1 MPSSIDLPAATRPLR
16 WLRIVRVRL
25 RRETTMD
32 KTTNWIKRWNC
43 WVAPTKVPGVWK
55 RKEGG
60 HLVRARVTEPTTG
73 CKKEIRKVLPEAT
86 EAIAYQW
93 LADERA
99 RVKAGALSTTLA
111 KTRFAE
117 FAASL
122 FERKVTT
129 REIKS
134 ARSRERWKYT
144 LEHLI
149 AGTDTVP
156 GFGEMFV
163 DQIQVAHVLS
173 WKTGIAKLIGAGYYS
188 PRTANGWLAILR
200 VITKAAKRELG
211 LPGDAAEGV
220 AYFDTSE
227 HATYTEE
234 EPNALEPDKVSEF
247 LACMREVYPQ
257 HYAMTFLGFA
267 TGLRPSSLR
276 PLRRKGP
283 APDVRWDEG
292 VILVRRSH
300 SLGDEVMDTTKT
312 KLRQRISVPP
322 DVMEVL
328 ADHVQTQLTTP
339 EQIGSDLLFPAADG
353 GYLGEHCLRKPFAK
367 VGALIG
373 LEMSFT
379 PRGLRRTF
387 NDLARTAR
395 VEALVTKSIS
405 GHLTD
410 RMREHYSTVHPVE
423 QRESIGAVLRLV
435 KGGAVTGEPAAS
447 GTHGGTQTTV
457 SGTFRGQSG

>member
-1 MPSSIDLPAATRPLR
+1 MDSTTR
-16 WLRIVRVRL
+16 
-25 RRETTMD
+25 
-32 KTTNWIKRWNC
+32 WIRQWNC
-43 WVAPTKVPGVWK
+43 WVVPTKLPGVWK

-60 HLVRARVTEPTTG
+60 HLVRARVTDPTTG
-73 CKKEIRKVLPEAT
+73 IKREIRKVLPEAS
-86 EAIAYQW
+86 EAMAYQW
-93 LADERA
+93 LDDERT
-99 RVKAGALSTTLA
+99 RIKSGVPLVALP

-134 ARSRERWKYT
+134 ARSRERWKHT

-149 AGTDTVP
+149 AGTKGVL
-156 GFGEMFV
+156 GFGEMLV

-173 WKTGIAKLIGAGYYS
+173 WKTGIAKLVAAGHYA
-188 PRTANGWLAILR
+188 PTTTNGWLAILR
-200 VITKAAKRELG
+200 VIMKAAKRELG
-211 LPGDAAEGV
+211 LRTDAAEGV
-220 AYFDTSE
+220 TYFDTSE
-227 HATYTEE
+227 HETYTEE
-234 EPNALEPDKVSEF
+234 EPNALAPERVREF

-257 HYAMTFLGFA
+257 HHAMTFLGLA
-267 TGLRPSSLR
+267 TGLRPSSMR
-276 PLRRKGP
+276 PLRRTGP
-283 APDVRWDEG
+283 TPDVRWDEG

-300 SLGDEVMDTTKT
+300 SLGDEIMDTTKT
-312 KLRQRISVPP
+312 KLRQRISVPS

-328 ADHVQTQLTTP
+328 AEHVRTQLTTP
-339 EQIGSDLLFPAADG
+339 EQIVSDLLFPAPDG
-353 GYLGEHCLRKPFAK
+353 GLLGEHCLRKPFVK

-387 NDLARTAR
+387 NDLARTAK

-435 KGGAVTGEPAAS
+435 KGGAVTDGPATS
-447 GTHGGTQTTV
+447 GTHGGTQGPA
-457 SGTFRGQSG
+457 SGTSGRQTG

>member
-1 MPSSIDLPAATRPLR
+1 M
-16 WLRIVRVRL
+16 
-25 RRETTMD
+25 
-32 KTTNWIKRWNC
+32 
-43 WVAPTKVPGVWK
+43 
-55 RKEGG
+55 
-60 HLVRARVTEPTTG
+60 
-73 CKKEIRKVLPEAT
+73 
-86 EAIAYQW
+86 
-93 LADERA
+93 
-99 RVKAGALSTTLA
+99 
-111 KTRFAE
+111 
-117 FAASL
+117 
-122 FERKVTT
+122 
-129 REIKS
+129 
-134 ARSRERWKYT
+134 
-144 LEHLI
+144 
-149 AGTDTVP
+149 
-156 GFGEMFV
+156 
-163 DQIQVAHVLS
+163 
-173 WKTGIAKLIGAGYYS
+173 
-188 PRTANGWLAILR
+188 ANGWLAILR

-234 EPNALEPDKVSEF
+234 EPNALEPEKVSEF

-322 DVMEVL
+322 DVIEVL
-328 ADHVQTQLTTP
+328 ADHVKTQLTAP

-387 NDLARTAR
+387 NDLARTDRRQLVLQMSVNYSCR
-395 VEALVTKSIS
+395 VPPGGFPA
-405 GHLTD
+405 D
-410 RMREHYSTVHPVE
+410 PRMGTRGRSSSC
-423 QRESIGAVLRLV
+423 RRVLW
-435 KGGAVTGEPAAS
+435 
-447 GTHGGTQTTV
+447 
-457 SGTFRGQSG
+457 

>member
-1 MPSSIDLPAATRPLR
+1 LPEAIRRLR
-16 WLRIVRVRL
+16 FRRIVRVRL
-25 RRETTMD
+25 RKETTMD
-32 KTTNWIKRWNC
+32 KTTKWVKQWNC
-43 WVAPTKVPGVWK
+43 WVAPTKLPGVWK

-60 HLVRARVTEPTTG
+60 HLVRARVTDPTTG
-73 CKKEIRKVLPEAT
+73 IKREIRKVLLEANEAT
-86 EAIAYQW
+86 AYQW
-93 LADERA
+93 LTDERT
-99 RVKAGALSTTLA
+99 RIKAGVLSVA
-111 KTRFAE
+111 PPKRRFAE

-122 FERKVTT
+122 FERKVTI

-149 AGTDTVP
+149 AGTEGVP
-156 GFGEMFV
+156 GFGEMFI
-163 DQIQVAHVLS
+163 DQIQVAHVLG
-173 WKTGIAKLIGAGYYS
+173 WKTGIAKLIAAGHYS
-188 PRTANGWLAILR
+188 PTTANGWLAILR

-211 LPGDAAEGV
+211 LPTDASEGV
-220 AYFDTSE
+220 TYFDTSE
-227 HATYTEE
+227 HHTYTEE
-234 EPNALEPDKVSEF
+234 EPNALAPERVGEF

-257 HYAMTFLGFA
+257 HYAMTFLGLA
-267 TGLRPSSLR
+267 TGLRPSSMR

-283 APDVRWDEG
+283 TPDVRWEEG
-292 VILVRRSH
+292 ILLVRRSH
-300 SLGDEVMDTTKT
+300 SMGDEIMDTTKT
-312 KLRQRISVPP
+312 KLRQRISVPS

-328 ADHVQTQLTTP
+328 AEHARTQLTTP
-339 EQIGSDLLFPAADG
+339 EQMASDLLFPATDG
-353 GYLGEHCLRKPFAK
+353 GLLGEHCLRKPFDK

-387 NDLARTAR
+387 NDLARTAK

-435 KGGAVTGEPAAS
+435 KGGAVTGSTTPS
-447 GTHGGTQTTV
+447 GTHGGTQDPA
-457 SGTFRGQSG
+457 SGTSEEQTG

>member
-1 MPSSIDLPAATRPLR
+1 
-16 WLRIVRVRL
+16 
-25 RRETTMD
+25 MD
-32 KTTNWIKRWNC
+32 KTTKWTRQWNC
-43 WVAPTKVPGVWK
+43 WVAPTKLPGVWK

-60 HLVRARVTEPTTG
+60 HLVRARVTDPTTG

-93 LADERA
+93 LDDERT
-99 RVKAGALSTTLA
+99 RIKSGVPLVALP

-173 WKTGIAKLIGAGYYS
+173 WKTGIAKLVGASHYS
-188 PRTANGWLAILR
+188 PSTANGWLAILR

-211 LPGDAAEGV
+211 LPGDATEGV

-257 HYAMTFLGFA
+257 HYAMTFLGLA
-267 TGLRPSSLR
+267 TGLRPSSMR
-276 PLRRKGP
+276 PLRRKG
-283 APDVRWDEG
+283 ATPDVRWDEG

-300 SLGDEVMDTTKT
+300 TLGDEVMDTTKT
-312 KLRQRISVPP
+312 KLRQRISVPSE
-322 DVMEVL
+322 VMEGL
-328 ADHVQTQLTTP
+328 AEHVRTQLTTP
-339 EQIGSDLLFPAADG
+339 EQLDSDLLFPAADG
-353 GYLGEHCLRKPFAK
+353 GFFGRAPACESR
-367 VGALIG
+367 
-373 LEMSFT
+373 S
-379 PRGLRRTF
+379 PRWVR
-387 NDLARTAR
+387 
-395 VEALVTKSIS
+395 SS
-405 GHLTD
+405 
-410 RMREHYSTVHPVE
+410 
-423 QRESIGAVLRLV
+423 
-435 KGGAVTGEPAAS
+435 AS
-447 GTHGGTQTTV
+447 
-457 SGTFRGQSG
+457 R

>member
-1 MPSSIDLPAATRPLR
+1 
-16 WLRIVRVRL
+16 
-25 RRETTMD
+25 MD

-410 RMREHYSTVHPVE
+410 RMREHYSTVRPVE